1 MYDIFLSYRRKDAM
15 GNSNVATARTFKL
28 EFERRGM
35 KVFFDYSECTDD
47 YFSDKILPAIRTC
60 RYFVLVLT
68 KDCLDRCKNEG
79 DWLRR
84 EITEAIIFG
93 RKIIPI
99 SPDGVFEGWPKDM
112 PEAIRQL
119 SAGDGLQ
126 ITTIHMDR
134 VFESNVELLIH
145 DRMGGLVKRETERWK
160 SGAGTYLKVTC
171 NLDCVMYIDGEEYG
185 TLSAGRL
192 QKIPL
197 AEGEYMLTFESVE
210 NRADRILLEKF
221 DMPNKDKLFNVDL
234 KAKKEERER
243 KKRARDEQ
251 ERQQREPIERKAR
264 EIDERHRK
272 EIEIRTRRVG
282 IFSVIVVLVALV
294 LLIVTLFGMKA
305 KKQLVPPMDNNQS
318 SVVGKEK
325 LTVLVGKEELAMVFV
340 EGGTFTMGATGEQG
354 SDASENEKPA
364 HKVILSD
371 YYIGETEVTQAL
383 WKAVMG
389 DNSSEH
395 QGDDNLPVEQVSWE
409 DIVEKFIPALNRK
422 TGRIFRLPTE
432 AEWEYAARGGN
443 KSKGYVYSGSNNI
456 DEVAWYDGNSGNKT
470 HPVKEKKAN
479 ELGLYDMSGN
489 VFEWGQDLY
498 ITYSSGAQNNPKVL
512 GKGSFLVLRGGG
524 CLSPSFCCRVSYR
537 GIGKRGSG
545 HRSYGFR
552 LVLCP

>member
-1 MYDIFLSYRRKDAM
+1 M

-84 EITEAIIFG
+84 EITEAIKYG
-93 RKIIPI
+93 KKIIPI
-99 SPDGVFEGWPKDM
+99 SPDGVFEGWPKDL
-112 PEAIRQL
+112 PEAIGQL

-134 VFESNVELLIH
+134 VFESNVDLLIH
-145 DRMGGLVKRETERWK
+145 DRMGGLMKRETERWK

-197 AEGEYMLTFESVE
+197 SEGEYMLTFESVE
-210 NRADRILLEKF
+210 NRGDRINAPFE
-221 DMPNKDKLFNVDL
+221 MPNKDKLYNVDL
-234 KAKKEERER
+234 LAKKEERKER
-243 KKRARDEQ
+243 
-251 ERQQREPIERKAR
+251 ERREREERGKFN
-264 EIDERHRK
+264 
-272 EIEIRTRRVG
+272 VG
-282 IFSVIVVLVALV
+282 GVEF
-294 LLIVTLFGMKA
+294 K
-305 KKQLVPPMDNNQS
+305 
-318 SVVGKEK
+318 
-325 LTVLVGKEELAMVFV
+325 MVYV
-340 EGGTFTMGATGEQG
+340 EGGTFTMGATAEQG
-354 SDASENEKPA
+354 LEALEGEKPA
-364 HKVILSD
+364 HKVTLSD
-371 YYIGETEVTQAL
+371 YYIGETQVTQAL

-389 DNSSEH
+389 DKPSRFK
-395 QGDDNLPVEQVSWE
+395 GGDNLPVEQVSWE

-422 TGRIFRLPTE
+422 TGRTFRLPTE

-443 KSKGYVYSGSNNI
+443 RSKGYKYSGSDNI
-456 DEVAWYDGNSGNKT
+456 DEVAWYAGNSGDKT
-470 HPVKEKKAN
+470 HPVRGKKAN

-489 VFEWGQDLY
+489 VWEWCHDWYGE
-498 ITYSSGAQNNPKVL
+498 YSSGAQTDPK
-512 GKGSFLVLRGGG
+512 GPDKGSCRVLRGG
-524 CLSPSFCCRVSYR
+524 SWFNAARYCRVSSRPDYAPD
-537 GIGKRGSG
+537 
-545 HRSYGFR
+545 HRNFCCGFR

>member
-84 EITEAIIFG
+84 EITEAIKFG

-99 SPDGVFEGWPKDM
+99 SPDGVFEGWPKDL

-160 SGAGTYLKVTC
+160 SGAGTYLKVMC

-210 NRADRILLEKF
+210 NRGDRINAPFE
-221 DMPNKDKLFNVDL
+221 MPNKDKLYNVDL
-234 KAKKEERER
+234 LAKKEERER
-243 KKRARDEQ
+243 REQ
-251 ERQQREPIERKAR
+251 ERIQRERMEREEKERKEREERERKAR
-264 EIDERHRK
+264 EERERREREERERKAREEQERK
-272 EIEIRTRRVG
+272 ERERR
-282 IFSVIVVLVALV
+282 
-294 LLIVTLFGMKA
+294 
-305 KKQLVPPMDNNQS
+305 
-318 SVVGKEK
+318 ER
-325 LTVLVGKEELAMVFV
+325 EERGEFEVDGVKFKMVKV
-340 EGGTFTMGATGEQG
+340 EGGKFTMGATAEQDY
-354 SDASENEKPA
+354 DANNSERPA
-364 HKVILSD
+364 HKVTLSD
-371 YYIGETEVTQAL
+371 YYIGETQVTQAL

-389 DNSSEH
+389 DNPSFFK
-395 QGDDNLPVEQVSWE
+395 GDDNLPVEKVSWE
-409 DIVEKFIPALNRK
+409 DIVERFIPALNRK
-422 TGRIFRLPTE
+422 TGRTFRLPTE

-443 KSKGYVYSGSNNI
+443 KSKGYKYSGSDNI
-456 DEVAWYDGNSGNKT
+456 DEVAWYDGNSRDKT
-470 HPVKEKKAN
+470 HPVRGKKAN

-489 VFEWGQDLY
+489 VWEWCHDWYGD
-498 ITYSSGAQNNPKVL
+498 YSSGAQTDPK
-512 GKGSFLVLRGGG
+512 GPDKGSIRVLRGGSWCSG
-524 CLSPSFCCRVSYR
+524 ERYCRVSDR
-537 GIGKRGSG
+537 DSDAPGDRNDVI
-545 HRSYGFR
+545 GFR
-552 LVLCP
+552 LVLCL